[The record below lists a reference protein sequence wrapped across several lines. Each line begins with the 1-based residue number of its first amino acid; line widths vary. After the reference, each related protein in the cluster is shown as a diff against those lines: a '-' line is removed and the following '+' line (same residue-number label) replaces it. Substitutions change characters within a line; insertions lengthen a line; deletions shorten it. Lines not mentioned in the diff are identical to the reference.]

1 MNCQKYFSTWIHR
14 PFSVI
19 ALLLSAGLVI
29 YPLIQMIKGASYFEP
44 LNYIDNTTL
53 LMIGLLVCRG
63 VTAARK
69 DTDLQAVS
77 LALISSLSFVFT
89 FESIYKFS
97 FYWNPLKMPPDEL
110 RSLVVQIATSGTIL
124 AGFAFGKL
132 RWSRA
137 SWGFALLFAL
147 GWAFWVLI
155 GYPQIFNPQPQLFP
169 LIQIPISRAGIYFFN
184 RALKFDLFLLFFS
197 FYPGRNEA
205 TRPTL

>member
-1 MNCQKYFSTWIHR
+1 MKRQDQLSSRVHR
-14 PFSVI
+14 PLSAI

-53 LMIGLLVCRG
+53 LMIGLLILRG
-63 VTAARK
+63 VTAGRK
-69 DTDLQAVS
+69 DPDLQAVS

-110 RSLVVQIATSGTIL
+110 RSLVVQMATSGTIL
-124 AGFAFGKL
+124 AGCAFGKL
-132 RWSRA
+132 RWSRL

-147 GWAFWVLI
+147 GWAFWILI
-155 GYPQIFNPQPQLFP
+155 GYPQIFNPRPQLFP
-169 LIQIPISRAGIYFFN
+169 LIQIPSSRAGIYFLN

-197 FYPGRNEA
+197 FYPGRNQA
-205 TRPTL
+205 SRPTP